1 MWFIPV
7 IFVILLISGTAF
19 AYLMGA
25 VSVLSFVAVGKA
37 QFLSIL
43 PQRIFAQL
51 DVFAFMAMP
60 LFILTAE
67 IMTRSGVTRS
77 LIDFSLSIVGRFKGG
92 LGHVNILTSVFF
104 AGISGSAIAD
114 SAALSRTFVPEM
126 EARGYSRYY
135 AGAITAAS
143 SMIGPI
149 VPPSIIMIIYGGLT
163 GASVAALFTAGIVP
177 GLLLAVALMALNA
190 IIAHLRGH
198 PGGDSASGDLPKF
211 LPSLFK
217 AAPALLLPVVIL
229 GSLVFGLATPTE
241 GSAVAVLFALIAG
254 QFYNG
259 LNRSEL
265 FDAIESTARMTGT
278 IFIILAAISVLGFLA
293 GQMGWAQALADW
305 VESIGLTGTRY
316 LFFLVGIFL
325 IAGMFMDTPVAL
337 SLLIPLFAPQA
348 LAQGINPIHLGIVLC
363 FNLCVGLITP
373 PLGKCLVVVAAMT
386 GLNYWRLA
394 WTTLPFV
401 AVQVLMLMALVYWPE
416 ISLFVPRLA
425 GFSVD

>member
-1 MWFIPV
+1 MWFIPI
-7 IFVILLISGTAF
+7 IFFILLVSGTAF

-25 VSVLSFVAVGKA
+25 VSVLSFVAVGKT

-126 EARGYSRYY
+126 EERGYNRYY

-149 VPPSIIMIIYGGLT
+149 IPPSIIMIIYGGLT
-163 GASVAALFTAGIVP
+163 GASVAALFAAGIVP
-177 GLLLAVALMALNA
+177 GLLLAVALMLLNSG
-190 IIAHLRGH
+190 IAHLKDH
-198 PGGDSASGDLPKF
+198 PGGRSDDLPRF
-211 LPSLFK
+211 FPSLLR

-241 GSAVAVLFALIAG
+241 GSAVAVLFALMAG

-259 LNRSEL
+259 LSREML
-265 FDAIESTARMTGT
+265 FDALESTARMTGT

-293 GQMGWAQALADW
+293 GQMGWSQALANW

-348 LAQGINPIHLGIVLC
+348 LAQGISPIHLGIVLC

-373 PLGKCLVVVAAMT
+373 PLGKCLVVVSALT
-386 GLNYWRLA
+386 NLNYWRLA
-394 WTTLPFV
+394 YTALPFV
-401 AVQVLMLMALVYWPE
+401 AVQVLLLMALAYWPE
-416 ISLFVPRLA
+416 ISLFVPRLV
-425 GFSVD
+425 GFSVE

>member
-1 MWFIPV
+1 MWLIPIVFIV
-7 IFVILLISGTAF
+7 LLISGTAF

-25 VSVLSFVAVGKA
+25 VSVLSFVAVDKS

-67 IMTRSGVTRS
+67 IMSRAGVTRS
-77 LIDFSLSIVGRFKGG
+77 LIDFAMAIVGRFKGG

-126 EARGYSRYY
+126 KERGYDGYY

-149 VPPSIIMIIYGGLT
+149 IPPSIIMIIYGGLT
-163 GASVAALFTAGIVP
+163 GASVAALFVAGVIP
-177 GLLLAVALMALNA
+177 GILLAVSLLALNS
-190 IIAHLRGH
+190 ILAHVQDH
-198 PGGDSASGDLPKF
+198 PGGASDDLPKF
-211 LPSLFK
+211 WPSLRK

-241 GSAVAVLFALIAG
+241 GSAIAVLVALMAG
-254 QFYNG
+254 QYYKG
-259 LNRSEL
+259 LSFRMIY
-265 FDAIESTARMTGT
+265 DAVEATARMTGT
-278 IFIILAAISVLGFLA
+278 IFIILAAISVLGYLA
-293 GQMGWAQALADW
+293 GQMGWSSALADW
-305 VESIGLTGTRY
+305 VEAFGLTGTKY
-316 LFFLVGIFL
+316 LFFLVGVFL

-337 SLLIPLFAPQA
+337 TLLIPLFAPQA
-348 LAQGINPIHLGIVLC
+348 LEQGISPIHLGIVLC

-373 PLGKCLVVVAAMT
+373 PLGKCLVVVSAMT
-386 GLNYWRLA
+386 NLNYWRLA
-394 WTTLPFV
+394 YTVLPFIV
-401 AVQVLMLMALVYWPE
+401 VQVLVLAALVLWPAL
-416 ISLFVPRLA
+416 SLYLPTLF
-425 GFSVD
+425 GFSVN

>member
-1 MWFIPV
+1 MWLIPF
-7 IFVILLISGTAF
+7 IFVLLLISGTAF

-25 VSVLSFVAVGKA
+25 VSILSFVMADKT

-43 PQRIFAQL
+43 PQRVFAQL

-67 IMTRSGVTRS
+67 IMTRAGVTRS
-77 LIDFSLSIVGRFKGG
+77 LIDFALSIVGRFRGG

-126 EARGYSRYY
+126 VERGYNPYY

-149 VPPSIIMIIYGGLT
+149 IPPSIIMILYGGLT
-163 GASVAALFTAGIVP
+163 GASVAALFAAGIVP
-177 GLLLAVALMALNA
+177 GILLAVALMVLNA
-190 IIAHLRGH
+190 VMARIGNH
-198 PGGDSASGDLPKF
+198 PGGTAATVPSF
-211 LPSLFK
+211 WPSLRR

-229 GSLVFGLATPTE
+229 GSLVLGLATPTE
-241 GSAVAVLFALIAG
+241 GSAIAVLFALIAG
-254 QFYNG
+254 QFYTG
-259 LNRSEL
+259 LSRRML
-265 FDAIESTARMTGT
+265 LDALEATARLTGT

-293 GQMGWAQALADW
+293 GQMGWSQALADW
-305 VESIGLTGTRY
+305 VDSIGLTGTRY

-337 SLLIPLFAPQA
+337 TLLIPLFVPQA
-348 LAQGINPIHLGIVLC
+348 LAQGVDPVHLGIVLC

-373 PLGKCLVVVAAMT
+373 PLGKCLVVVAALT
-386 GLNYWRLA
+386 GLNYWRMALA
-394 WTTLPFV
+394 ALPFI
-401 AVQVLMLMALVYWPE
+401 AVQLLLLLALAYWPE
-416 ISLFVPRLA
+416 LSLAVPRLA
-425 GFSVD
+425 GFSVN